1 MHFLQV
7 LPLLGSRGPSWG
19 LAFFLVDARW
29 SSPEP
34 HTIAEGSA
42 LFCSACPLRRALAQ
56 HESACSHSRSALCT
70 AGPTQVPIASRLE
83 RELGFE
89 ISLCYS
95 PAMWP
100 RAGQTLGA
108 SAISSVNWG

>member
-7 LPLLGSRGPSWG
+7 LPLPGSLGPLWG
-19 LAFFLVDARW
+19 LAFFLVEAPW
-29 SSPEP
+29 SNPEP

-42 LFCSACPLRRALAQ
+42 PFRSACQLRSALAQ
-56 HESACSHSRSALCT
+56 HESACSHSRSELCT
-70 AGPTQVPIASRLE
+70 AGPTQVPRASRLE
-83 RELGFE
+83 GELGFE